1 MTIHSKIFYAK
12 NTALNN
18 ELRKKKYKENS
29 YPLINNADKTGTQPL
44 FNTGLVYLFRKTTK
58 IQHGNNTK

>member
-1 MTIHSKIFYAK
+1 MPRTP
-12 NTALNN
+12 LNN

-44 FNTGLVYLFRKTTK
+44 FNTGLVYLFRKTIK
-58 IQHGNNTK
+58 IQHGNNKK

>member
-1 MTIHSKIFYAK
+1 MTTHSKKSFMPR
-12 NTALNN
+12 TPLNN

-44 FNTGLVYLFRKTTK
+44 FNTGLVYLFRKTIK
-58 IQHGNNTK
+58 IQHGNNKK